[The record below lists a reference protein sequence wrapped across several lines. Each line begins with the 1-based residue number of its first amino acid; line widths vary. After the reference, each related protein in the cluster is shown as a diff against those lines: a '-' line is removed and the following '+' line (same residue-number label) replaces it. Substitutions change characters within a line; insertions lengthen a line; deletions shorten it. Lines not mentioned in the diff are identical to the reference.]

1 MCGSEVLPSSGVLEA
16 VRGLAGPWAAIV
28 NVARLEGGQHA
39 DTWRVDTKRPAL
51 SVVVR
56 EFPVG
61 DPAGAHE
68 QLVLRMLDGLGGL
81 APVLLDG
88 FLDGRWSDR
97 PTSVISLLDGRANIT
112 PADPDE
118 SAAKLGRALAAVH
131 AVTNDRLAALPSVFD
146 RRRGV
151 PARTSGPAGRSRS
164 RLLGTDRRGTD
175 GAHPHRLLVRQRRL
189 AGGQAHR
196 HRRLVERST
205 RSPWL

>member
-68 QLVLRMLDGLGGL
+68 QLVLRCSTGSGD
-81 APVLLDG
+81 
-88 FLDGRWSDR
+88 W
-97 PTSVISLLDGRANIT
+97 
-112 PADPDE
+112 
-118 SAAKLGRALAAVH
+118 
-131 AVTNDRLAALPSVFD
+131 RLCCSTASS
-146 RRRGV
+146 
-151 PARTSGPAGRSRS
+151 T
-164 RLLGTDRRGTD
+164 
-175 GAHPHRLLVRQRRL
+175 
-189 AGGQAHR
+189 AGGQIAP
-196 HRRLVERST
+196 RR
-205 RSPWL
+205 